1 MEMTWDGLPVA
12 QERPYASCVVVWR
25 EATAGREFLVLH
37 RAHFGP
43 DFAGDWAWTP
53 PSGARQPGPDAAA
66 ARELPEETGLDLPLT
81 QVESANPDAALYVAE
96 APSDAGVVLMPSTTR
111 IAGCRSRPRLG
122 SVCRRRSRTSS
133 EPPRRSW
140 TDGNGQWAAS
150 GGGSTIGCVL
160 RRLRIENLV
169 LIREAELEL
178 APGLNAITGETGAGK
193 TILAQALGLLLGAKG
208 DASYVGAAGDEA
220 YVEAEL
226 DLPDELEE
234 LAELRPE
241 DEDALVVSRRVF
253 ADGRTRAYAW
263 GRAAAREDVA
273 AAVERVVAMSGQF
286 EQRRLARPSYQ
297 LEVLDRFCGEDQL
310 VRRATARTAWRD
322 LQAARRRHD
331 ELTANAA
338 FAEVRLGEL
347 RVLVEDTEGMESG
360 DENRLR
366 TERERHRHVA
376 DLAAGAAAAA
386 AALAPDDG
394 DGATGLVA
402 LAERSVAPLER
413 LAPELQRVGDE
424 LRDVELRLRE
434 AASDL
439 HAFLASL
446 EAEPGRLEEIEA
458 ELDRIAEA
466 RRRFRCE
473 TYDELLAR
481 REEARAELAALED
494 GSDPAEVAA
503 RELAEAEARVHALT
517 LELRAERNA
526 AAPAF
531 ADAVAAEL
539 RGVGM
544 GDGEFVCELRE
555 RDEAGSTGVD
565 DAVFLVRPNAGLPF
579 APVAETASGGELSRI
594 ALAIAAVAG
603 GDTLVF
609 DEIDAGIGGETAHA
623 VGGLLRRLAEHA
635 QIVTITHVPQIAALA
650 DRHFRV
656 EKTPGDPTHTRI
668 EQLGDERRKA
678 ELERMLGGQEFLAA
692 VRG

>member
-1 MEMTWDGLPVA
+1 MCGV
-12 QERPYASCVVVWR
+12 
-25 EATAGREFLVLH
+25 
-37 RAHFGP
+37 GP
-43 DFAGDWAWTP
+43 RVYD
-53 PSGARQPGPDAAA
+53 
-66 ARELPEETGLDLPLT
+66 
-81 QVESANPDAALYVAE
+81 
-96 APSDAGVVLMPSTTR
+96 
-111 IAGCRSRPRLG
+111 RS
-122 SVCRRRSRTSS
+122 
-133 EPPRRSW
+133 
-140 TDGNGQWAAS
+140 
-150 GGGSTIGCVL
+150 VL

-169 LIREAELEL
+169 LIHEAELEL

-208 DASYVGAAGDEA
+208 DDSFVGAAADEA

-226 DLPDELEE
+226 DADELEG

-273 AAVERVVAMSGQF
+273 AAVERIVATSGQF

-297 LEVLDRFCGEDQL
+297 LEVLDRFCGDGQL
-310 VRRATARTAWRD
+310 ARRAAARTAWRD
-322 LQAARRRHD
+322 LHAARRRHE
-331 ELTANAA
+331 ELTANVALA
-338 FAEVRLGEL
+338 QARLAEL
-347 RVLVEDTEGMESG
+347 RALVEDTDGLEPGAE
-360 DENRLR
+360 ERLR
-366 TERERHRHVA
+366 AERERHRHVA
-376 DLAAGAAAAA
+376 ELAAGAAEAA

-394 DGATGLVA
+394 EGATGLVA

-413 LAPELQRVGDE
+413 LVPELQRAGDE

-434 AASDL
+434 TASDL

-446 EAEPGRLEEIEA
+446 EANPGRLDQLEA

-466 RRRFRCE
+466 KRRFRCA
-473 TYDELLAR
+473 TYDELLAHR
-481 REEARAELAALED
+481 DEARAELAALED
-494 GSDPAEVAA
+494 GADPAEVAA
-503 RELAEAEARVHALT
+503 RELAEAEARVEALAI
-517 LELRAERNA
+517 ELRAERNS

-531 ADAVAAEL
+531 ADAVATEL
-539 RGVGM
+539 NCVGM

-555 RDEAGSTGVD
+555 RDEPGSTGAD
-565 DAVFLVRPNAGLPF
+565 DAVFLVRPNLGLPF

-623 VGGLLRRLAEHA
+623 VGALLRRLAERA
-635 QIVTITHVPQIAALA
+635 QVVTITHLPQIAALA

-668 EQLGDERRKA
+668 EQLGDDERKA

>member
-1 MEMTWDGLPVA
+1 MG
-12 QERPYASCVVVWR
+12 CV
-25 EATAGREFLVLH
+25 
-37 RAHFGP
+37 GP
-43 DFAGDWAWTP
+43 RVYD
-53 PSGARQPGPDAAA
+53 R
-66 ARELPEETGLDLPLT
+66 
-81 QVESANPDAALYVAE
+81 
-96 APSDAGVVLMPSTTR
+96 
-111 IAGCRSRPRLG
+111 
-122 SVCRRRSRTSS
+122 
-133 EPPRRSW
+133 
-140 TDGNGQWAAS
+140 
-150 GGGSTIGCVL
+150 CVL

-193 TILAQALGLLLGAKG
+193 TILAQAFGLLLGAKG
-208 DASYVGAAGDEA
+208 DDSYVGAAGEEA

-226 DLPDELEE
+226 DLPEELEE
-234 LAELRPE
+234 LGELRPE
-241 DEDALVVSRRVF
+241 EEDALVVSRRVF

-286 EQRRLARPSYQ
+286 EQRRLARPAYQ
-297 LEVLDRFCGEDQL
+297 LEVLDRFCGEEQL
-310 VRRATARTAWRD
+310 SRRAAARTAWRD
-322 LQAARRRHD
+322 LQVAKRRHG

-338 FAEVRLGEL
+338 AAEAHFAEL
-347 RVLVEDTEGMESG
+347 RVLVEDTDGMEPG
-360 DENRLR
+360 EEERLR
-366 TERERHRHVA
+366 AERERDRHVA
-376 DLAAGAAAAA
+376 ELAAGAAAAA
-386 AALAPDDG
+386 AALAPDEG
-394 DGATGLVA
+394 EGATGLVA

-413 LAPELQRVGDE
+413 LAPELQRAGDE

-434 AASDL
+434 TASDL

-446 EAEPGRLEEIEA
+446 EAEPGRLEHLEA

-466 RRRFRCE
+466 KRRFRCA

-481 REEARAELAALED
+481 RDEAQAELAALD
-494 GSDPAEVAA
+494 GGSDPAEVAA
-503 RELAEAEARVHALT
+503 RELAAAESRVHELV

-526 AAPAF
+526 GAPAL

-544 GDGEFVCELRE
+544 GEGEFVCELRE
-555 RDEAGSTGVD
+555 RDEAGPTGGD
-565 DAVFLVRPNAGLPF
+565 EAAFLVRPNAGLPF

-623 VGGLLRRLAEHA
+623 VGALLRRLAEHA
-635 QIVTITHVPQIAALA
+635 QVVTITHLPQIAALA

-656 EKTPGDPTHTRI
+656 EKTPGDPTHTRL
-668 EQLGDERRKA
+668 EQLGDGERRA